1 MFENNISD
9 KNNNNIQ
16 DGPRQ
21 DETRRVNMSIYQKE
35 MASLLLTSLLK
46 TRQKEGW

>member
-16 DGPRQ
+16 DGPGQ
-21 DETRRVNMSIYQKE
+21 DEVDKFINSLMTKQKE
-35 MASLLLTSLLK
+35 S
-46 TRQKEGW
+46 W